1 MKSHLS
7 SLHLSIW
14 DVVDLGIMLP
24 EIGDEDYD
32 SNEVTQIIHFDSQA
46 TTVLLS
52 SSCMED

>member
-7 SLHLSIW
+7 SLHPSIW

-32 SNEVTQIIHFDSQA
+32 SNEVTQIHFDSQA

-52 SSCMED
+52 SLCMED